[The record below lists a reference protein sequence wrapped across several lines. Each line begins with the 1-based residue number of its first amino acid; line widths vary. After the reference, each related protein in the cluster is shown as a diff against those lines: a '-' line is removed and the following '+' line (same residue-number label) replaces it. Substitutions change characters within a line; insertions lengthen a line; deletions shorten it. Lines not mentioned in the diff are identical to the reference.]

1 MSRDT
6 TKPTNLRAN
15 VIPTDGYV
23 LTVDGK
29 LKTRYEREAEAI
41 AAGSKLKQ
49 KFPMIRV
56 SVFEP
61 VGRTYTPV
69 ESKEKEA
76 SE

>member
-1 MSRDT
+1 MNT
-6 TKPTNLRAN
+6 TKPKNLSAN
-15 VIPTDGYV
+15 VMPPDGYV

-29 LKTRYEREAEAI
+29 LKTRYETETEAV

-69 ESKEKEA
+69 EAQENDKGE
-76 SE
+76 

>member
-1 MSRDT
+1 MIRET

-15 VIPTDGYV
+15 AMPSDGYI

-29 LKTRYEREAEAI
+29 LKTRYETETEAI
-41 AAGSKLKQ
+41 AAGTKLKQ

-61 VGRTYTPV
+61 VELTHALI
-69 ESKEKEA
+69 ESGEGEVR
-76 SE
+76 E

>member
-1 MSRDT
+1 MSQET
-6 TKPTNLRAN
+6 AKPKNLPAN
-15 VIPTDGYV
+15 AIPSDGYV

-29 LKTRYEREAEAI
+29 LKTRYETETEAV
-41 AAGSKLKQ
+41 AAGAALKQ

-69 ESKEKEA
+69 EAPA
-76 SE
+76 SEVSE

>member
-1 MSRDT
+1 MSRDP

-15 VIPTDGYV
+15 MMPSDGYV

-29 LKTRYEREAEAI
+29 LKTRYESETEAI

-61 VGRTYTPV
+61 AGRTYTPV